1 MLWLQ
6 GGPGA
11 SSLYGLFVENG
22 PLQVTKDLKVFER
35 NHTWNRDFA
44 ILYFDQPVGTGFSF
58 TDSDEG
64 YARNEVDV
72 ARDMYEALKQFFT
85 LYEDYRGNPFYV
97 AGESYGG
104 KYVPAITYK
113 IHKEGDNATKVGIN
127 LQGMLVGDGLC
138 DPQNMV
144 TLPL

>member
-1 MLWLQ
+1 MWLQ

-22 PLQVTKDLKVFER
+22 PLQVTEDLKVLQR
-35 NHTWNRDFA
+35 NHTWNKDFA
-44 ILYFDQPVGTGFSF
+44 MLYFDQPVGTGFSF

-64 YARNEVDV
+64 YAKNEVDV

-104 KYVPAITYK
+104 RFI
-113 IHKEGDNATKVGIN
+113 
-127 LQGMLVGDGLC
+127 
-138 DPQNMV
+138 
-144 TLPL
+144 

>member
-1 MLWLQ
+1 MLLILNQICLQSGKVDKNTPVILWLQ

-22 PLQVTKDLKVFER
+22 PLQVTEDLKVLER

-44 ILYFDQPVGTGFSF
+44 MLYFDQPVGTGFSF

-64 YARNEVDV
+64 YAKNEVDV

-104 KYVPAITYK
+104 RFI
-113 IHKEGDNATKVGIN
+113 
-127 LQGMLVGDGLC
+127 
-138 DPQNMV
+138 
-144 TLPL
+144 